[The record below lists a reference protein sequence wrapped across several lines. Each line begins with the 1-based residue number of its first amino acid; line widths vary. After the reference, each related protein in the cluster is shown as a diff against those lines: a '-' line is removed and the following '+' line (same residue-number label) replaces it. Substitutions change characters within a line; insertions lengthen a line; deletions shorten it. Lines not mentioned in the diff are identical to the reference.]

1 MLTSKKNIFLAFLAV
16 LAIAFCLNE
25 LNINSIR
32 NQTDKS
38 NEFLNKELVFNH
50 TILSID
56 NSWYLPQ
63 IHNYIAGK
71 GFTCDTSSAKMGVRR
86 TPVYPLFYGI
96 HYLLFGEKDSFYF
109 IKITQTVLFA
119 LSAIALL
126 FAVFYL
132 TNNKKIAWISYLMYG
147 FNPTL
152 ISYTYFTITESLSP
166 ALICFML
173 FFFAKSVKYN
183 TFKYWFFTGI
193 LFSLA
198 SLCRPTIFIF
208 GGSVAFALIFINI
221 KMLNKM
227 IINGLAF
234 GLAVSLF
241 FIPYIIRNYKITNGD
256 LVILEKFYNDPMGY
270 GMQNIEF
277 RRWISSWMNPSDYNS
292 ERVSNK
298 MITHVQNGGDK
309 SVLLDSLIATIPQ
322 RVYLS
327 YDKKTVEEIYLS
339 LYNYYEYK
347 YSNVLSKNID
357 SAETNSIQF
366 IRQKTQLFIRENP
379 IRYYMLTPLL
389 FLKSIIVQ
397 SNSATITYLDN
408 YHTNKVSYL
417 IKLLLILLNVYLFV
431 SLFGNLLYLKK
442 YFLSYIIIAIFT
454 GINIGYLLFVIKYF
468 EARYLVPLFP
478 FLYVS
483 GAIFAVE
490 TWSRFKHKL
499 HF

>member
-1 MLTSKKNIFLAFLAV
+1 MLK
-16 LAIAFCLNE
+16 
-25 LNINSIR
+25 
-32 NQTDKS
+32 
-38 NEFLNKELVFNH
+38 
-50 TILSID
+50 
-56 NSWYLPQ
+56 
-63 IHNYIAGK
+63 
-71 GFTCDTSSAKMGVRR
+71 
-86 TPVYPLFYGI
+86 
-96 HYLLFGEKDSFYF
+96 
-109 IKITQTVLFA
+109 
-119 LSAIALL
+119 
-126 FAVFYL
+126 
-132 TNNKKIAWISYLMYG
+132 
-147 FNPTL
+147 
-152 ISYTYFTITESLSP
+152 
-166 ALICFML
+166 
-173 FFFAKSVKYN
+173 
-183 TFKYWFFTGI
+183 
-193 LFSLA
+193 
-198 SLCRPTIFIF
+198 
-208 GGSVAFALIFINI
+208 
-221 KMLNKM
+221 KM